1 MARRNIFQPPA
12 PPTETPSTEG
22 TESRRTFPNTG
33 AMSGVKTTLRD
44 LSSNAVRD
52 IDPEL
57 IDVDGPKDRLEFN
70 DDDVAELAESI
81 RQNGQQVPIMVRS
94 TPGTP
99 GRYKIVYGRRRLHAL
114 KILGLPA
121 KALVRALNDR
131 EAIVAQGQENNQRL
145 DPSFVEKALFCAEL
159 SEAGY
164 GNEVILDALA
174 IDKAML
180 SRMNKVTRSVPRAL
194 VEFIGPAHGVG
205 RRRWEDLA
213 IAVEGKADDVI
224 ALLDRITHSC
234 GQKPS
239 DERFSLVASEFS
251 GAAQSKER
259 VSPPALSVQTPDGK
273 MIGEVQSNSRAV
285 TIRINAASEP
295 EFAEWAQKNAQQAL
309 VGLYD
314 AWLVSKRAH

>member
-12 PPTETPSTEG
+12 PPTEAPSTEG
-22 TESRRTFPNTG
+22 TEPRRSFPNTG

-52 IDPEL
+52 IDPDL
-57 IDVDGPKDRLEFN
+57 IDIDGPKDRLEF
-70 DDDVAELAESI
+70 DDADVAELAESI

-94 TPGTP
+94 TPGTA
-99 GRYKIVYGRRRLHAL
+99 GRYKIVYGRRRLRAL
-114 KILGLPA
+114 KMLGMPA

-164 GNEVILDALA
+164 GNDVILDALA

-180 SRMNKVTRSVPRAL
+180 SRMNKVARSVPRAL

-213 IAVEGKADDVI
+213 VAVEGRTDDVV
-224 ALLDRITHSC
+224 ALLDRITPSTS
-234 GQKPS
+234 QKLS
-239 DERFSLVASEFS
+239 DDRFSMVVNELS
-251 GAAQSKER
+251 GSGQSKER
-259 VSPPALSVQTPDGK
+259 ITPPALSVQGPDGK
-273 MIGEVQSNSRAV
+273 IIGEVQSSARAV

-295 EFAEWAQKNAQQAL
+295 EFAEWVKKKAQQAL
-309 VGLYD
+309 VDLYD
-314 AWLVSKRAH
+314 AWLENKRGH